1 MLHKRWGGSGCWAGE
16 LEDHRRGW
24 GPLASWGALG
34 AADGC
39 VCWGEEMP
47 SLAEDLL
54 AVTNGILLGP
64 ASSIQPLGWNLTE
77 LRASHLS
84 GDDRNVPWES
94 QVRVREQMSHRE

>member
-1 MLHKRWGGSGCWAGE
+1 MCSTNGASGCWAGE

-24 GPLASWGALG
+24 GPLVSWGALG

-39 VCWGEEMP
+39 VSWGKEMP
-47 SLAEDLL
+47 SLAEDPL

-64 ASSIQPLGWNLTE
+64 ASSLQPLGWNLTE

-84 GDDRNVPWES
+84 VDDRNVLWES
-94 QVRVREQMSHRE
+94 QVRVRKQTSHRK